1 MNKKGFTIIE
11 LVVVMAVIAILFVI
25 AVSGLLAVQ
34 SSQRDTEREHFGAL
48 VNQALDDYQNK
59 YNTIPDDNNFVGTAS
74 SYFINTA
81 SICKKDQISIDGSCV
96 SLDGLTFGKVFYTC
110 ANPLVGHSLNQNS
123 VYLCWNINRV
133 GGKAPGVNGYQ
144 LGVYLENA
152 SLYWIA
158 Q

>member
-1 MNKKGFTIIE
+1 MERRGFTIIE

-48 VNQALDDYQNK
+48 VNQAVDDYQNK
-59 YNTIPDDNNFVGTAS
+59 YNSIPSDNNFIGPNSA
-74 SYFINTA
+74 YFINTR
-81 SICKKDQISIDGSCV
+81 SSCTKGQISIDGNCV
-96 SLDGLTFGKVFYTC
+96 NLNGLTFGKVFYTC
-110 ANPLVGHSLNQNS
+110 ANPLVGYSLSQDS
-123 VYLCWNINRV
+123 VNLCWNINQV

-144 LGVYLENA
+144 LGVYLENY